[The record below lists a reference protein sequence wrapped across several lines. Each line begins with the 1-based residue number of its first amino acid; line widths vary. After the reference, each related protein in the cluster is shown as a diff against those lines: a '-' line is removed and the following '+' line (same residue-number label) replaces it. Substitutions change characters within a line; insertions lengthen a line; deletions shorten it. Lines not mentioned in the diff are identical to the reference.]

1 MAEKNT
7 KRNNVQNYNSY
18 RYRCGRKLVEIIHHN
33 IRVQN
38 IIGTNK
44 MYNVIAF
51 ELFFPNLC

>member
-38 IIGTNK
+38 IIGTN
-44 MYNVIAF
+44 
-51 ELFFPNLC
+51 